1 MHEIYGWKSQNVI
14 IRSFS
19 IGFYTHCYLDIKTDI
34 LLTAGDIPG
43 CLRQGEETLP
53 HRWRSAML
61 NYRLYFLDGAGK
73 HIERFEPIAANNDAE
88 AVETAKLY
96 RSPWPVEL
104 WLRERKI
111 DAFLE
116 LE

>member
-1 MHEIYGWKSQNVI
+1 MPYS
-14 IRSFS
+14 
-19 IGFYTHCYLDIKTDI
+19 DI
-34 LLTAGDIPG
+34 LSIAGDISG
-43 CLRQGEETLP
+43 CLRQGGETLP
-53 HRWRSAML
+53 HCWRVAML

-96 RSPWPVEL
+96 RSAWPVEL

-111 DAFLE
+111 ETFPTLE
-116 LE
+116 